1 MCYIAVALV
10 ALFAVSG
17 CGGGGDGDSATA
29 SSGGPVT
36 VEAGS
41 LSKAQFVKQA
51 RAICTKSHEG
61 FERDAVRILKQ
72 QKADPTKASEGDPE
86 AELVLDAFV
95 PNFQSQIDQ
104 VSELGA
110 PRGDEDEVSAFLT
123 ALQEA
128 VDGANQ
134 DPRAF
139 VRSEADLGK
148 APKLAKA
155 YGLEEC
161 ASLSF

>member
-1 MCYIAVALV
+1 VTAFVALL
-10 ALFAVSG
+10 AAG
-17 CGGGGDGDSATA
+17 CGGSGNDDSATA
-29 SSGGPVT
+29 ASSSSEVT
-36 VEAGS
+36 VETGS

-51 RAICTKSHEG
+51 RAICTKSHEN
-61 FERDAVRILKQ
+61 FERDAVQILKRQ
-72 QKADPTKASEGDPE
+72 NADPTKASKGDPE

-110 PRGDEDEVSAFLT
+110 PRGDEEKVSAFLT

-128 VDGANQ
+128 VDGASN